1 MNHEPESITLYRRFF
16 GLTKGVRLYGATLEF
31 KAKERVGFPE
41 RHGCSIALSLVSES
55 SRGSSTCA
63 EIGVTITFVRSA
75 QSVFLRPE
83 IWQDF
88 SYSST
93 VEARLLRFWV
103 AKNVKRRGELMWLN
117 MLMVDV
123 NCITGNFS
131 LTTKVEPFTI
141 AELDSFVNMPLSQ
154 LLDSTQIKD
163 GVMLLALNAARNF
176 SPLNLPLHVCDATIL
191 MLLVLRCIYRVEF
204 AIADDT
210 AESVFVCF
218 DGVLTKL
225 HNLEAREVVQ
235 MLAEEGV
242 NLEDS
247 LMLLFITDMEGKTYT
262 FHVKLTTYNLT
273 ACYQSFAMTRILD
286 DRERLPLPEF
296 VDNGG
301 GDNDGVDM
309 AVDKPIPAKVESGG
323 SSGEAA
329 LTASTELNSSV
340 PSELAV
346 VKKTQMA

>member
-1 MNHEPESITLYRRFF
+1 MASKKKIIASLSSYC
-16 GLTKGVRLYGATLEF
+16 LTIL
-31 KAKERVGFPE
+31 GFIDLC
-41 RHGCSIALSLVSES
+41 RDRCHDN
-55 SRGSSTCA
+55 
-63 EIGVTITFVRSA
+63 
-75 QSVFLRPE
+75 
-83 IWQDF
+83 DF

-123 NCITGNFS
+123 NLS
-131 LTTKVEPFTI
+131 SI
-141 AELDSFVNMPLSQ
+141 ALSTCPCLRILSSFAPGE